1 MALQYLILNYDKF
14 SQDYSDNVIM
24 TLVEQ
29 KIDFL
34 VLDEIHFVKQR
45 DNKNE
50 SNRHRRIAG
59 LRTYITRKNK
69 NVKVLAMS
77 ATPVINDLTEGKSLL
92 EILTGKVY
100 HDVDTRP
107 TTPNAVNMY
116 QKFMLL
122 SIREKCEYSSVRT
135 YTLEVEAPQ
144 PLAAISQLI
153 RSPLIIENLLT
164 EARLP
169 EIIKHI
175 DGQTII
181 YSEYVTGIIP
191 KLETAVRSA
200 GYSYTL
206 FTGEMKDL
214 KPFKEGKV
222 QVLIASRPISVGVDE
237 LQWGCNRLIFNTP
250 PWTNAQYEQIIGRLD
265 RNGQNKDVDVFII
278 KASIEGDPY
287 DERIKWTK
295 IRNKRTL
302 TDSVIDGILPA
313 KDSVAKSALI
323 LKAIDAA
330 CNWSERLEEGEQS
343 IVMRSDLNVELTA
356 VNRKML
362 LISEYSE
369 TIEHYRQ
376 ISLSEFSRLN
386 NLFNNSKSETMH
398 NRIQ

>member
-1 MALQYLILNYDKF
+1 
-14 SQDYSDNVIM
+14 
-24 TLVEQ
+24 
-29 KIDFL
+29 
-34 VLDEIHFVKQR
+34 
-45 DNKNE
+45 
-50 SNRHRRIAG
+50 
-59 LRTYITRKNK
+59 
-69 NVKVLAMS
+69 MS
-77 ATPVINDLTEGKSLL
+77 ATPVINDHTEGKSLL
-92 EILTGKVY
+92 EILTGTEY
-100 HDVDTRP
+100 HDVETRP
-107 TTPNAVNMY
+107 TIPNAVNIY

-122 SIREKCEYSSVRT
+122 SVREKRQYSNVKT
-135 YTLEVEAPQ
+135 NFLEVEAPK
-144 PLAAISQLI
+144 PTTAKIEQLI
-153 RSPLIIENLLT
+153 RSPSLIENLLT
-164 EARLP
+164 EARIP

-265 RNGQNKDVDVFII
+265 RKGQNKDVDVFII

-362 LISEYSE
+362 LINEYSE

-398 NRIQ
+398 NRIQQEPELLVEYNKKYDEQKRQWDFDPLQVIASKIRGQEISAHYKYVIGDFGCGRARLAELLNEVILLISFLS